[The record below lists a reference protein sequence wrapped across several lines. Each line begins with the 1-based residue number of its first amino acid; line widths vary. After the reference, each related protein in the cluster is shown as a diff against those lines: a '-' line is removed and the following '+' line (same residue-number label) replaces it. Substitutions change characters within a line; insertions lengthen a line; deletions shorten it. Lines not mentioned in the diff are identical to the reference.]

1 TPCGASVPSRRSSS
15 GTTASRRSRSS
26 SPKPIGRALSRPR
39 CSMPTPSLRE
49 LQGLFWDSIAG
60 PPHGLGL
67 APALLEVAEPSA
79 TLDPAAR
86 LRVYADA
93 YFWHLQNVQRIFPA
107 SQQSSAQNTSKTS
120 HKNI

>member
-1 TPCGASVPSRRSSS
+1 
-15 GTTASRRSRSS
+15 
-26 SPKPIGRALSRPR
+26 
-39 CSMPTPSLRE
+39 MPTPSLRE

-93 YFWHLQNVQRIFPA
+93 YFWRLRDVQRIFPA
-107 SQQSSAQNTSKTS
+107 SRRSSARSASRTSRGS
-120 HKNI
+120 I